1 MRVVVVR
8 HGSAA
13 ASEVAR
19 RLSAGD
25 RERLA
30 SLADDPEAVARFL
43 AGRQALLTAAERSG
57 FPEVA
62 IDATCPDCGRSHG
75 RPRAKGEATL
85 HLALSHAAG
94 HAFAVAASAPVG
106 IDAEALDTDPAR
118 LREAAAL
125 LAHPVDRPRAALRAW
140 TATEAVLKADG
151 RGLRV
156 DPSAVRLGPR
166 IAVLDGSLYRLS
178 SRQRAGCRVAVA
190 RLLAASVRV
199 GEAQAVSEG
208 RRRSRSQASKK
219 SVSPSPA

>member
-1 MRVVVVR
+1 MRIVVVR
-8 HGSAA
+8 YGSAA
-13 ASEVAR
+13 PDVVA

-30 SLADDPEAVARFL
+30 ALAGDPDAAARFL
-43 AGRQALLTAAERSG
+43 AGREALLTAAERFG
-57 FPEVA
+57 FPGVT
-62 IDATCPDCGRSHG
+62 IDATCPDCGRAHG
-75 RPRAKGEATL
+75 RPRVPGEGAL

-94 HAFAVAASAPVG
+94 AAFAVAASAPVG
-106 IDAEALDTDPAR
+106 IDAEALDTDADR
-118 LREAAAL
+118 LREAASL
-125 LAHPVDRPRAALRAW
+125 LARPIGRPQAALRAW
-140 TATEAVLKADG
+140 TVVEAVLKADG

-156 DPSAVRLGPR
+156 DPARVRLGPR
-166 IAVLDGSLYRLS
+166 IAMLDGSLYRLS
-178 SRQRAGCRVAVA
+178 SRRRAGCRVAVA